1 MNEITSSLPFVTRL
15 NRCVIVLVRGSRAR
29 IARGR
34 GADTRRLSQRGA
46 SLPRRRPFIHGR
58 VPPWSRR
65 IEFNRGPLAH
75 LPARRVMRLLLSL
88 AQSRS
93 TAKHSPPTTATRLS
107 VTVLRPHLRRNSQH
121 FALADKSP
129 VRRQCLPS
137 LAHQHHVTSFLLRQK
152 LSRLTSAVHFMKQ

>member
-1 MNEITSSLPFVTRL
+1 MKLHHPSSSLPFVTRL

-34 GADTRRLSQRGA
+34 GAVTRRLSQRGA

-93 TAKHSPPTTATRLS
+93 TAKHTPPTTATRLS
-107 VTVLRPHLRRNSQH
+107 VTVLRPHLRRNTSQINPLSDGSVSRH
-121 FALADKSP
+121 SHINIMSRPSSFDKSCP
-129 VRRQCLPS
+129 V
-137 LAHQHHVTSFLLRQK
+137 
-152 LSRLTSAVHFMKQ
+152 